1 MKTYSIEDRL
11 ENAGH
16 ILGAIKFWSLYEVA
30 GMLKVEGDLFDKV
43 LFSAKLSCAV
53 RDINYEEHF
62 CSLPTDTLVTDF
74 GLCRFLKSIPI
85 APDILPD
92 TQHDVILAKDYFEIY
107 EPNNNKFISTNPN
120 ANNFFLMPGDKVRIL
135 KEIGQ
140 SRGLYGAT
148 GVVQFHTFDTLSIIG
163 PSQFFCNREDV
174 ELIER
179 KGR

>member
-16 ILGAIKFWSLYEVA
+16 FLGAIKFWSLYEVA

-62 CSLPTDTLVTDF
+62 CSLPTDTLVTAF

-148 GVVQFHTFDTLSIIG
+148 GVVQFHTCDTLSIIG
-163 PSQFFCNREDV
+163 PFQFFCNREDV

-179 KGR
+179 KKR